1 MQLFYTPGL
10 TNELFQLSDEEARH
24 CSQVLRLKIGDRLY
38 STDGE
43 GHLFESEIK
52 EINKKH
58 TLIGNTKVIETIT
71 KNRFQLHIAIAPTKN
86 AERFEWF
93 LEKAV
98 EIGIDEITPL
108 ICEHSE
114 RKTVNIDRCNKIL
127 ISAMKQSL
135 KKWRPIIHQPI
146 KFKEFVSEKTSGM
159 KFIAYCNNET
169 TSHLKDI
176 YTKNADAIVLIGPEG
191 DFSASEVERSINN
204 GFEPVSLGKSRLRT
218 ETAGVFA
225 CSIINIINE

>member
-10 TNELFQLSDEEARH
+10 TNELYQLADEEARH

-43 GHLFESEIK
+43 GQLFESEII

-58 TLIGNTKVIETIT
+58 SLIGNTKVIETTT
-71 KNRFQLHIAIAPTKN
+71 KNKFQLHIAIAPTKN

-127 ISAMKQSL
+127 VSAMKQSL
-135 KKWRPIIHQPI
+135 KTWLPTLNPPI
-146 KFKEFVSEKTSGM
+146 KFSEFVSKKASGS
-159 KFIAYCNNET
+159 KYIAYCST
-169 TSHLKDI
+169 AKTFHLKDI
-176 YTKNADAIVLIGPEG
+176 YTKDSNAFVLIGPEG
-191 DFSASEVERSINN
+191 DFSVKEVELSIKN
-204 GFEPVSLGKSRLRT
+204 GFESVSLGKSRLRT